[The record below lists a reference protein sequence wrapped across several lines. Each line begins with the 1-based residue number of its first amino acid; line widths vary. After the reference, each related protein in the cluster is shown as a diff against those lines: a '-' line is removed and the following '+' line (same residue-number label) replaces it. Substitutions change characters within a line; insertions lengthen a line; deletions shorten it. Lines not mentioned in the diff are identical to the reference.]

1 MVGWQPK
8 IYIAWPP
15 VTYMIEPD
23 QQDRLQYLQKSLRR
37 IKALLAWEQLKRRED
52 QSHGISSFRMGDSTA
67 EDLRSEYSLLLTGLL
82 QMYSLLN
89 HRSSIVAQSI
99 REDIFQRLAEIEWHL
114 YRLQLHR
121 RFGGP
126 RG

>member
-1 MVGWQPK
+1 
-8 IYIAWPP
+8 
-15 VTYMIEPD
+15 MIEPD
-23 QQDRLQYLQKSLRR
+23 LQDRLRHLQESLRR
-37 IKALLAWEQLKRRED
+37 IKALLAWERLKCRED
-52 QSHGISSFRMGDSTA
+52 QSHGISAFPIHDSTA
-67 EDLRSEYSLLLTGLL
+67 VDLRSEYSLLLTGLL

-99 REDIFQRLAEIEWHL
+99 REDIFQRLAKIEWQL

-126 RG
+126 VA